1 MAAVGNMNHIEHLPS
16 SHNRIWRD
24 ICSLALLSAS
34 RRQRSPRVDKL
45 GIPRAAIAHPGSVVF
60 RHLALGEGKGAVP
73 MRRPG
78 AVIVT
83 EDGSGL
89 AVAKR
94 DLIGG
99 TSFEGGRLSSE

>member
-1 MAAVGNMNHIEHLPS
+1 MLVGGS
-16 SHNRIWRD
+16 D
-24 ICSLALLSAS
+24 LLD
-34 RRQRSPRVDKL
+34 VDKL
-45 GIPRAAIAHPGSVVF
+45 RIPRAEIAHPGGVVF
-60 RHLALGEGKGAVP
+60 RHLALGEGNGAVP
-73 MRRPG
+73 VRRLG

-94 DLIGG
+94 DLINGHGG

>member
-1 MAAVGNMNHIEHLPS
+1 VLVGDS
-16 SHNRIWRD
+16 D
-24 ICSLALLSAS
+24 LLD
-34 RRQRSPRVDKL
+34 VDKL
-45 GIPRAAIAHPGSVVF
+45 GIPWGAIAHPGSVVF

-73 MRRPG
+73 IRRPG

-94 DLIGG
+94 DLIDGHGG